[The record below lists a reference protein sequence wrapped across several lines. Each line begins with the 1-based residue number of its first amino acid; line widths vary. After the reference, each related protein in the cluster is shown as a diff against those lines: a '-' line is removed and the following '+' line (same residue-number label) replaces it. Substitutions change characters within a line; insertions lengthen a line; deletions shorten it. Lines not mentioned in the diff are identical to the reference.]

1 MNEKIFGP
9 YTMGSESMNISKKR
23 EVLMVRY
30 KQLISEICLQINIQP
45 EIIYGNNK
53 MELDSDIEK
62 YLGKQNNNISED
74 FKKLIIEF
82 KNLHQILKPIP
93 QELNRESFL
102 GSYSTFEGSPMS
114 QGKLQFDLWNY
125 QPNKCGYDWEQLR
138 SDILKYG
145 LRNSLLL
152 APMLTA
158 STSQILGNNECFGLS
173 HLIFILVELS
183 QENLLLLTS
192 IF

>member
-1 MNEKIFGP
+1 MKIPFDSDEAREMNEKIFETIYYGAV
-9 YTMGSESMNISKKR
+9 SESMNMSNN

-30 KQLISEICLQINIQP
+30 KQLISGMSSNNIQP

-102 GSYSTFEGSPMS
+102 GSYSTFEG
-114 QGKLQFDLWNY
+114 N
-125 QPNKCGYDWEQLR
+125 R
-138 SDILKYG
+138 
-145 LRNSLLL
+145 
-152 APMLTA
+152 
-158 STSQILGNNECFGLS
+158 
-173 HLIFILVELS
+173 
-183 QENLLLLTS
+183 
-192 IF
+192 